1 MGLMKSKNGLFVLQ
15 MQPLQSLQPTC
26 LICPSTQCKASRITA
41 ILKIAQLA
49 TCQDYRPIS
58 ITPMEKE
65 LVRSFPYS
73 ILLSWY
79 SVKYSVTSLLLGQLA
94 PLNLPSFIFCIR
106 SQVFSG
112 IMNMF
117 TALPWT
123 SQMFRHHSLI
133 SKICTYAVPDY
144 FQNWLVDCLSS
155 RTHQTTISENK
166 STFLSI
172 DVNII
177 QSSGHR
183 PVCYIFNSAVI
194 FILPTPEIWKNTPT
208 TRVFPGTN
216 SSLIPMNSTTSP
228 NGPVLIT
235 SNWIQIS
242 RMKW

>member
-94 PLNLPSFIFCIR
+94 ALNLPSFIFCIR

-123 SQMFRHHSLI
+123 SQMLSAPF
-133 SKICTYAVPDY
+133 PDL
-144 FQNWLVDCLSS
+144 QDMHIRSTGLLPELVSWL
-155 RTHQTTISENK
+155 
-166 STFLSI
+166 F
-172 DVNII
+172 
-177 QSSGHR
+177 
-183 PVCYIFNSAVI
+183 IF
-194 FILPTPEIWKNTPT
+194 KD
-208 TRVFPGTN
+208 
-216 SSLIPMNSTTSP
+216 
-228 NGPVLIT
+228 T
-235 SNWIQIS
+235 SNNDLWKQIYVS
-242 RMKW
+242 VYWCKYNTKFWT